1 MNGATPLL
9 PLYTFMVLI
18 GKTSLIPPREH
29 SVPFMKTSNLMLR
42 IEIIGVCCVNYTES
56 INTLCEKMRNFS
68 SVQHVVH
75 IVTTEL
81 QMANKLASI
90 CRREACGKER
100 MAKNGRE
107 WLET

>member
-18 GKTSLIPPREH
+18 GKTSHIPPREH
-29 SVPFMKTSNLMLR
+29 SAPFMRTSKLMLLA
-42 IEIIGVCCVNYTES
+42 EIIGVYCVNYTES
-56 INTLCEKMRNFS
+56 INTLCENMRNFS

-81 QMANKLASI
+81 
-90 CRREACGKER
+90 
-100 MAKNGRE
+100 
-107 WLET
+107 